1 VLAAV
6 IDGYGLDADDAI
18 DAIRA
23 YRAAL
28 HGFVALEADHGFAFP
43 NDVER
48 SFDRL
53 VRALVLALSSWS
65 SVSGPGREVPTR

>member
-1 VLAAV
+1 MAAV
-6 IDGYGLDADDAI
+6 MDGYGLDGDDAI

-28 HGFVALEADHGFAFP
+28 HGFVSLEANHGFAFP
-43 NDVER
+43 DDVDR

-53 VRALVLALSSWS
+53 VRALVRAVSSWS
-65 SVSGPGREVPTR
+65 DVSEPGREVPA

>member
-1 VLAAV
+1 V
-6 IDGYGLDADDAI
+6 I

-28 HGFVALEADHGFAFP
+28 YGFVSLEANHGFAMP
-43 NDVER
+43 YNVDR

-53 VRALVLALSSWS
+53 VSALVRALSSWKD
-65 SVSGPGREVPTR
+65 VSEPAPEVTAP